1 MTGVASGWQRHR
13 ALAGVIAGQVSLH
26 SAMAGV
32 RMGAPLMLLQ
42 DGGLF
47 GFSPAM
53 SAGAMVAMFALAPVF
68 TAMHAGRWVDR
79 RGFHRPMGI
88 AVTLAVLGGLL
99 ATPAGMASWWQ
110 GWQTPWMADALR
122 ALLLTVAAVLMGTG
136 ANLTHIC
143 AQRTIG
149 RLASAVEGDAAWR
162 SAELKR
168 MFSWLGLAPSL
179 SNVVGPVLAG
189 ICIDTLGFA
198 ATFFVLAVMP
208 LLTRWFMAWIPH
220 QGTSGSGAQARARQA
235 RQGIVASARELVSL
249 PGMGRL
255 LLTNWFFSS
264 GWDVFSFLVPLHG
277 HALGLSATA
286 IGTVLGAFAFAVAMA
301 RALLPYLARRH
312 TESQVISFCYLVVA
326 AMFLLYPHTTAVW
339 QMLVLVAPLGAAM
352 GAVQPMVM
360 ATLHHITPED
370 RQGEAIALRSMLINL
385 SSAVLPFGYGVL
397 GATLGAA
404 ALFRLMAGMM
414 LLGSRVS
421 AGLRTTG
428 H

>member
-1 MTGVASGWQRHR
+1 MTRRAGGWRAHR
-13 ALAGVIAGQVSLH
+13 ALAGVIIGQVSLH

-32 RMGAPLMLLQ
+32 RMGTPLMLLQ
-42 DGGLF
+42 DDGLF
-47 GFSPAM
+47 GLSPAM
-53 SAGAMVAMFALAPVF
+53 TAGAMVAMFAFAPVF

-79 RGFHRPMGI
+79 RGFHRPMRI

-99 ATPAGMASWWQ
+99 ATPAGVAAWWT
-110 GWQTPWMADALR
+110 GWSMPWAADTLR
-122 ALLLTVAAVLMGTG
+122 ALLLAAAAVLMGTG
-136 ANLTHIC
+136 ANLTHIG
-143 AQRTIG
+143 AQRTVG
-149 RLASAVEGDAAWR
+149 RLAAATGGDAVTRAT
-162 SAELKR
+162 ELKR

-189 ICIDTLGFA
+189 VCIDAFGYA
-198 ATFFVLAVMP
+198 ATFGVLATLP
-208 LLTRWFMAWIPH
+208 LLTRVFMRWVPH
-220 QGTSGSGAQARARQA
+220 DGGSGTDPQVRLRQA
-235 RQGIVASARELVSL
+235 RQGILASVQELVAL

-277 HALGLSATA
+277 HGLGLSATA
-286 IGTVLGAFAFAVAMA
+286 IGSVLGSFALAVALA
-301 RALLPYLARRH
+301 RVLLPMVVGQRSEA
-312 TESQVISFCYLVVA
+312 QVISVCYLVVA
-326 AMFLLYPHTTAVW
+326 AMFMLYPYTTAVW
-339 QMLVLVAPLGAAM
+339 QMLVLVVPLGGAM

-360 ATLHHITPED
+360 AMLHHITPED

-404 ALFRLMAGMM
+404 TLFRLMAVM
-414 LLGSRVS
+414 LLIGSRVS
-421 AGLRTTG
+421 AGMPAVR